1 MYWYP
6 KLQEYDLTL
15 ITCQKIKISFLI
27 RKTAKQKYLPQEN
40 YFSSKTQTGEEGTI
54 QQAISIISQQSD
66 KYHQYY
72 NAKKKC

>member
-6 KLQEYDLTL
+6 KLQEYDPNLTL
-15 ITCQKIKISFLI
+15 ITCQQIKISFI

-54 QQAISIISQQSD
+54 EQAIQ
-66 KYHQYY
+66 YHITTVRQVPPILQR
-72 NAKKKC
+72 